1 MSFTDTITIKILKD
15 PKSIPPYAKMA
26 YYLKP
31 LTYNSSISGYLT
43 RQYPKPWTV
52 VDATNKVLGT
62 FTDEEILVEK
72 TNTPDSFSGGV

>member
-31 LTYNSSISGYLT
+31 LTYNSSIYGYLT

-62 FTDEEILVEK
+62 FTD
-72 TNTPDSFSGGV
+72 